1 MKRLGKLMSYSPVAT
16 LSEQGFYNSAL
27 KISLIHEFYLLYTSG
42 YILIRSLLPPL
53 LFLSLPPHTHALLNF
68 HPSFHWRCHE
78 IQLPSFR
85 CPSLVGP
92 LLTRVSSWWVT
103 LAKQIRFPVHLKL
116 IFKLASQA
124 MEIKGQDCT
133 AWTSHQGNQSN
144 GRGERRRKEWF
155 QNKNWAVHF
164 RST

>member
-1 MKRLGKLMSYSPVAT
+1 MALVIKFHHLNSSSFLMKRLGKLMSYSPVAT

-103 LAKQIRFPVHLKL
+103 S
-116 IFKLASQA
+116 SQA
-124 MEIKGQDCT
+124 DKIPCAPEVNLQTGFPGY
-133 AWTSHQGNQSN
+133 GNKRTRLHSLN
-144 GRGERRRKEWF
+144 IPSR
-155 QNKNWAVHF
+155 
-164 RST
+164 